1 VAGTVGCGKG
11 QKAKGK
17 IERRQTFV
25 RLTAAARPSTRMR
38 GQDES
43 VRGETCRT
51 MRTLGL
57 CGEMTL
63 AALFADLPRQ
73 VSVANI
79 VSQQI
84 RKI

>member
-1 VAGTVGCGKG
+1 
-11 QKAKGK
+11 
-17 IERRQTFV
+17 
-25 RLTAAARPSTRMR
+25 
-38 GQDES
+38 
-43 VRGETCRT
+43 

-63 AALFADLPRQ
+63 AALFADLLRQ

>member
-1 VAGTVGCGKG
+1 
-11 QKAKGK
+11 
-17 IERRQTFV
+17 
-25 RLTAAARPSTRMR
+25 
-38 GQDES
+38 
-43 VRGETCRT
+43 

-63 AALFADLPRQ
+63 AALFADLLRR